1 MAVDSNLSESAKE
14 DQDLVKRAKDGD
26 QDAFSSLMTKY
37 RDSIFYMVLKMVNSR
52 NDAEDLAMES
62 FAKAFNNLSRY
73 DTKYAFST
81 WLFKIAT
88 NNCIDYIRKKKLS
101 THSIDEPI
109 KTEKGEIHSV
119 NIKTEHPNPEQK
131 VIKGE
136 RVVSVRAAV
145 KRLKPKYRT
154 LIELRYYEELSY
166 DEIAEEMNLPLG
178 TVKAQLYRAKDL
190 LSNIMEGKEDD
201 I

>member
-1 MAVDSNLSESAKE
+1 MSSNQSESAHE
-14 DQDLVKRAKDGD
+14 DQHLVEKAKEGD
-26 QDAFSSLMTKY
+26 QDAFSSLMSKY
-37 RDSIFYMVLKMVNSR
+37 RDSIFFMVLKMVNNR
-52 NDAEDLAMES
+52 NDAEDLTMES
-62 FAKAFNNLSRY
+62 FAKAFNNLKRY

-88 NNCIDYIRKKKLS
+88 NNCIDYIRKKKLD

-131 VIKGE
+131 IEKGE
-136 RVVSVRAAV
+136 RIVSVRSAV
-145 KRLKPKYRT
+145 KKLKDKYRT
-154 LIELRYYEELSY
+154 LIEMRYYEELSY
-166 DEIAEEMNLPLG
+166 DEIAEQLDLPLG
-178 TVKAQLYRAKDL
+178 TVKAQLYRAKEL